1 MKNKLDAE
9 SVEYPKE
16 KLTTKAYI
24 YGVIFSLAN
33 RLQNQ
38 GDSRDE
44 TVTTKQWFALANIAM
59 FNDFS
64 LNIKQLAQIIGTSSQ
79 NTKKLV
85 DLLIR
90 KGYVEMQKDPED
102 KRNLRIALSKQGK
115 EYYQE
120 RSIRE
125 EMYLENLFEGLSE
138 NEVEQLHES
147 LRLFSANVIKK
158 EEK

>member
-1 MKNKLDAE
+1 MENKLEGE
-9 SVEYPKE
+9 SMRYPKE
-16 KLTTKAYI
+16 KLTPKAYI

-44 TVTTKQWFALANIAM
+44 MVTTKQWFALANIAM
-59 FNDFS
+59 FDDFS
-64 LNIKQLAQIIGTSSQ
+64 LNIKQLARILGTSSQ
-79 NTKKLV
+79 NTKKIV
-85 DLLIR
+85 DLLIQ
-90 KGYVEMQKDPED
+90 KGYVDMQKDSED

-125 EMYLENLFEGLSE
+125 EMYLEDLFEGLSE
-138 NEVEQLHES
+138 DEIEQIHES
-147 LRLFSANVIKK
+147 LRLFSANVFKK